1 MAMLDEHTLREILC
15 FNRTALHFI
24 PSHAV
29 VNRLRAIERDP
40 EYVLT
45 FLGDWELVRV
55 LEVFWESWRDSGG
68 ADSADADEWGDGG
81 GGGGGAT
88 KAKRVM
94 NKSHNEKT
102 GKY

>member
-1 MAMLDEHTLREILC
+1 M
-15 FNRTALHFI
+15 
-24 PSHAV
+24 
-29 VNRLRAIERDP
+29 
-40 EYVLT
+40 
-45 FLGDWELVRV
+45 
-55 LEVFWESWRDSGG
+55 FWESWRDSGG